1 MFQVDD
7 CRRNGAATILAMS
20 VSHMIEHPSPGT
32 RPPAS
37 SFTSEPAAGKRPP
50 SPAWERRPWRR
61 AAPEGRLAALAA
73 ESAKA
78 RGQLLS
84 VRSAQGASSSPG
96 ARQRL
101 GALEQKLHQIHLTA
115 GRLALALPPT
125 GAESEVHAI
134 RAEIADAESERDR
147 LRGEGHRLIEETWTR
162 VRSWIVPR
170 APALIAM
177 VLGWFIARSY
187 AMSHTGAIMS
197 SVGLSPTRRGPHLV
211 SLTGDTLLV
220 QYGLALVVAALAAY
234 AAHRVA
240 GRVRTAV
247 ETVRERSS
255 QATRAAGVARNPE

>member
-1 MFQVDD
+1 
-7 CRRNGAATILAMS
+7 
-20 VSHMIEHPSPGT
+20 MIEHLVT
-32 RPPAS
+32 RY
-37 SFTSEPAAGKRPP
+37 EAARL
-50 SPAWERRPWRR
+50 ELHQRELRRRE
-61 AAPEGRLAALAA
+61 AAAIARLGEKTLAEGGARSGRLAALAA

-84 VRSAQGASSSPG
+84 VRSAQGASSSAG